1 MQPFCSKLQ
10 KCFHDGI
17 CWTHPETGEKII
29 SKIVAPLIIAD
40 APARAQL
47 QNIVNFNG
55 RYGCNICE
63 IKMKKCEKIG
73 VEKCFRIYPF
83 YEKNSKLRN
92 SYRMHKQAENVC
104 NSKKDRN
111 REIENIK
118 DVKEN
123 FIISSLPFIDLG
135 TCLIPEYMHSV
146 LLGVT
151 W

>member
-1 MQPFCSKLQ
+1 MKQKSSMNTFMQPFCSKLQ

-63 IKMKKCEKIG
+63 IKMKKCVKIG

-83 YEKNSKLRN
+83 NEKNSKLRS
-92 SYRMHKQAENVC
+92 SYRMHKQAENVIQI
-104 NSKKDRN
+104 
-111 REIENIK
+111 EIIYAFC
-118 DVKEN
+118 VIRSHTTVYA
-123 FIISSLPFIDLG
+123 F
-135 TCLIPEYMHSV
+135 V
-146 LLGVT
+146 V
-151 W
+151 